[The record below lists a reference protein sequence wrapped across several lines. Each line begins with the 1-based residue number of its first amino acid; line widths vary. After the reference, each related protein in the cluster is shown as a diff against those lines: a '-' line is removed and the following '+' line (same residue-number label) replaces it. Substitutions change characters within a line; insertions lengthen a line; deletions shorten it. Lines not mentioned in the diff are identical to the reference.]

1 MKENIKKGDIIK
13 IAVLAIII
21 IWIFLFFID
30 YFRARQEKTPLFCIH
45 EETKEYDDGTVYSCT
60 GLGYKMYKYDRAS
73 INASVEFGPFFIK
86 ERTEQFFFFVW
97 CVIIIYVV
105 MIMLNKH
112 GWGLK
117 EMLVLSGILVLFLI
131 IAIYYIFTLY
141 QELDR
146 DVTDHYYTDLETE
159 LEDSAKVYIED
170 YYDGDLTS
178 DGLTITRSVLRTYDL
193 DVSLVD
199 NRGRACS
206 GYVIASRTHGE
217 DFYQAYVSCP
227 NYTTDDYED
236 WRS

>member
-1 MKENIKKGDIIK
+1 
-13 IAVLAIII
+13 
-21 IWIFLFFID
+21 
-30 YFRARQEKTPLFCIH
+30 
-45 EETKEYDDGTVYSCT
+45 
-60 GLGYKMYKYDRAS
+60 
-73 INASVEFGPFFIK
+73 
-86 ERTEQFFFFVW
+86 
-97 CVIIIYVV
+97 

-141 QELDR
+141 QELDK
-146 DVTDHYYTDLETE
+146 DVTHNYYTDLETE

-170 YYDGDLTS
+170 YYDGALTS

-193 DVSLVD
+193 DVSLEH

-206 GYVIASRTHGE
+206 GYVIASRRHGE
-217 DFYQAYVSCP
+217 DFYQAYVPCA
-227 NYTTDDYED
+227 NYTTDGYQD

>member
-1 MKENIKKGDIIK
+1 
-13 IAVLAIII
+13 
-21 IWIFLFFID
+21 
-30 YFRARQEKTPLFCIH
+30 
-45 EETKEYDDGTVYSCT
+45 
-60 GLGYKMYKYDRAS
+60 
-73 INASVEFGPFFIK
+73 
-86 ERTEQFFFFVW
+86 
-97 CVIIIYVV
+97 
-105 MIMLNKH
+105 MLNKH

-141 QELDR
+141 QELDK
-146 DVTDHYYTDLETE
+146 DVTHNYYTDLETE

-170 YYDGDLTS
+170 FYDGDLTS

-206 GYVIASRTHGE
+206 GYVIASRTHGI
-217 DFYQAYVSCP
+217 DNYQAYLSCP
-227 NYTTDDYED
+227 NYTTNGYED